1 MGTLAYLPQFTA
13 TSSNVNY
20 GYWGHDVGG
29 HLFRGA
35 DAHRSELYTRW
46 LQYGVFTP
54 IFKTHSTKDPRIER
68 YIWCFP
74 DQLFILRDAIR
85 LRYTLAPYIYAA
97 ARENYDTGVG
107 MCRRCTT
114 TTRAGRGLRSPRA
127 VHVRQRHPRHGR
139 RGTADSVTGLAA
151 RRIWFPEGQW
161 YDCATGAMYEGG
173 RTEELHYTLAE
184 NPWYA
189 GPEPSSR

>member
-1 MGTLAYLPQFTA
+1 M
-13 TSSNVNY
+13 
-20 GYWGHDVGG
+20 
-29 HLFRGA
+29 FRA
-35 DAHRSELYTRW
+35 EQTHTDPELYTRW

-107 MCRRCTT
+107 MCRPMYYDHPEQDAAYEVPEQFMFGNDILAT
-114 TTRAGRGLRSPRA
+114 A
-127 VHVRQRHPRHGR
+127 VAEP
-139 RGTADSVTGLAA
+139 ADSVTGLAA

-189 GPEPSSR
+189 RAGPSSR